1 MRVSFKIDSMADM
14 KFSGILLFGT
24 LEKDCIIGFARH
36 LHFLFEEGE
45 FALRKS
51 ARGLTRV

>member
-1 MRVSFKIDSMADM
+1 MADM

-51 ARGLTRV
+51 ANNGVRSSI